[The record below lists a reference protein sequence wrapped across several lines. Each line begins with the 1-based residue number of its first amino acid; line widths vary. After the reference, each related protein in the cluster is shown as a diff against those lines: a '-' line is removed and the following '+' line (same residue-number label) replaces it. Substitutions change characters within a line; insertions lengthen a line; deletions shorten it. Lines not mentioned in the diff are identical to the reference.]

1 MELRSIVKLFERVGA
16 KCRKLRGKP
25 VYECWRNDIKA
36 TISPEKIEIRSIGEF
51 RLEYSDFTP
60 EGYLYEKDFF
70 EDLKEATGAKTAYLD
85 FPGDIRADIVLEYDP
100 DKAER
105 AAKIFKK
112 MAEHEMWA
120 AVTNIRGELRLYKD
134 HDVAKPDDWFSVLEE
149 S

>member
-16 KCRKLRGKP
+16 KCRKLRKRD
-25 VYECWRNDIKA
+25 VYECWRNDVKA
-36 TISPEKIEIRSIGEF
+36 TISPDKIEIRTIGEF
-51 RLEYSDFTP
+51 RLEYSDFSP

-85 FPGDIRADIVLEYDP
+85 FPECSQADIVLEYDP
-100 DKAER
+100 DKAEK
-105 AAKIFKK
+105 AARVFKK

-134 HDVAKPDDWFSVLEE
+134 HNVAKPDDWLSVLEE
-149 S
+149 P